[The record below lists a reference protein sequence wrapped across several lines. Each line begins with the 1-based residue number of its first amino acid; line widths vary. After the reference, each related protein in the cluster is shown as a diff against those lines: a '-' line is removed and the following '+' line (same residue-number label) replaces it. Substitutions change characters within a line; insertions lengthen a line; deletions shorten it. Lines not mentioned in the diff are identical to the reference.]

1 MMSTKAHGGIAVA
14 VMAVCLGLPS
24 AAQAVSPARLSGT
37 ISGQVTNSTGVPQM
51 GATVLLFNKYDRLY
65 EKVLTD
71 ERGLFLFSGLLPDI
85 YSIRVTLASFVPAIK
100 SNILVQP
107 GVRSML
113 NVSLANLF
121 SSIQLIYPKPENR
134 VLMSEDW
141 KWVLRTASETRPV
154 LRLLPASG
162 DAQRRAA
169 SVFSDTRGMLR
180 LSSGEGEPSPGYAAD
195 PDLGTA
201 FALATSL
208 YGNNVLAVSGK
219 FGYGSQSGIP
229 SAAFRTSFS
238 HDMGG
243 GSPEVA
249 VTMRQTFVSTR
260 LGNAVSG
267 LEGSLPGMRSTTLDF
282 DDRTQLADNV
292 WLRYGFSLDS
302 ISFLDR
308 LNYFSPYAR
317 LSYEMGDSGMI
328 EMTYTSGNARPDLAG
343 TGRSG
348 SELQRDLSTLTL
360 FPRVSLQGGRARV
373 QRGEDYE
380 ISYSRTLGSRVLR
393 VSGYRESVSNAAL
406 TVDAP
411 EGVYT
416 SGDILPDVYSGAS
429 VFNAGS
435 YESLGYTA
443 SLTQNFGEQVSA
455 TLMFGSAGAL
465 TAARGE
471 LVSDNPDDLR
481 AMIRAGRRHAA
492 TFRANATLPWS
503 GTQLAGCYQWADR
516 RRMVTP
522 GHLYSTQ
529 SMRPEP
535 GLNLYVRQPIP
546 WSPFPWRMEIT
557 ADLRN
562 LLAQGYLPLTMSGGR
577 KMLLMQT
584 PRAFRGGVSFIF

>member
-1 MMSTKAHGGIAVA
+1 
-14 VMAVCLGLPS
+14 
-24 AAQAVSPARLSGT
+24 
-37 ISGQVTNSTGVPQM
+37 
-51 GATVLLFNKYDRLY
+51 
-65 EKVLTD
+65 
-71 ERGLFLFSGLLPDI
+71 
-85 YSIRVTLASFVPAIK
+85 
-100 SNILVQP
+100 
-107 GVRSML
+107 
-113 NVSLANLF
+113 
-121 SSIQLIYPKPENR
+121 
-134 VLMSEDW
+134 
-141 KWVLRTASETRPV
+141 
-154 LRLLPASG
+154 
-162 DAQRRAA
+162 
-169 SVFSDTRGMLR
+169 
-180 LSSGEGEPSPGYAAD
+180 
-195 PDLGTA
+195 
-201 FALATSL
+201 
-208 YGNNVLAVSGK
+208 
-219 FGYGSQSGIP
+219 
-229 SAAFRTSFS
+229 
-238 HDMGG
+238 
-243 GSPEVA
+243 
-249 VTMRQTFVSTR
+249 
-260 LGNAVSG
+260 
-267 LEGSLPGMRSTTLDF
+267 
-282 DDRTQLADNV
+282 
-292 WLRYGFSLDS
+292 
-302 ISFLDR
+302 
-308 LNYFSPYAR
+308 
-317 LSYEMGDSGMI
+317 MI

-393 VSGYRESVSNAAL
+393 VAGYRESVSNAAL

-503 GTQLAGCYQWADR
+503 GTQLAGSYQWADR

-546 WSPFPWRMEIT
+546 WSPFPWRMGIT